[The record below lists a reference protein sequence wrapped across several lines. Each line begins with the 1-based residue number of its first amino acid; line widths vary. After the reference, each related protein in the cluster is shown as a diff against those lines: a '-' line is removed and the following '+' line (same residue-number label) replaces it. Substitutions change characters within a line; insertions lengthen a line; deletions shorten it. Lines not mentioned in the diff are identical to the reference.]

1 MELPTT
7 TRRLKMFE
15 MNPLKRNAGR
25 PTDVRET
32 EPTSTPMPPKPQTH
46 ERSAGLATIGP
57 SIYIKGDLTGEEDL
71 IIQGHVEGT
80 INLKQ
85 NNLTIGQ
92 EGKISANIFARTITI
107 EGFLKGDVLGEEKVL
122 IKKTG
127 NVHGNVTAPRISLE
141 DGAKFKGSM
150 DMDYKRTE
158 PTAARNDS
166 SSASVVKLDKTPGA
180 EKPSFDAKGAIK

>member
-1 MELPTT
+1 
-7 TRRLKMFE
+7 MFE
-15 MNPLKRNAGR
+15 LNPLKRADAKSADARTAEG
-25 PTDVRET
+25 TRE
-32 EPTSTPMPPKPQTH
+32 PMPTPKPQTH
-46 ERSAGLATIGP
+46 ERATGFATIGP

-92 EGKISANIFARTITI
+92 EGKVSANIYAHTITV
-107 EGFLKGDVLGEEKVL
+107 EGSIKGDVFGEEKVI

-127 NVHGNVTAPRISLE
+127 TVHGNVTAPRISLE

-150 DMDYKRTE
+150 DMDYKRAE
-158 PTAARNDS
+158 PSASRNDTA
-166 SSASVVKLDKTPGA
+166 SASVFKLDKSATP
-180 EKPSFDAKGAIK
+180 EKVVYDTKGAVQ